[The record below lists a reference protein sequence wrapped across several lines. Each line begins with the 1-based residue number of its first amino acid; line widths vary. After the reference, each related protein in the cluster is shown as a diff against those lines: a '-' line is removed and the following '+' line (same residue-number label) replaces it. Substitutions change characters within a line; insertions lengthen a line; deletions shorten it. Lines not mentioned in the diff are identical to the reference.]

1 MLRKHQLV
9 DPILELVPYHLKNSS
24 CRTEVPI
31 LLQLKTRKNRNSV
44 IKKINWQFS
53 FLQFRS
59 QKHFSRVVSLCNYF
73 GGTLVFSLVFGS
85 KFVVPS
91 FN

>member
-44 IKKINWQFS
+44 IKKINWQFPFCNFAVKNT
-53 FLQFRS
+53 FLVWFRYVTIS
-59 QKHFSRVVSLCNYF
+59 VGPLYF
-73 GGTLVFSLVFGS
+73 H
-85 KFVVPS
+85 
-91 FN
+91 